1 MTPVSRGVGVVGG
14 NAAAT
19 SSGTVLKGGN
29 IHVSWFKVLLPV
41 SHWQLGTWVFIN

>member
-19 SSGTVLKGGN
+19 SSGNVLKGGN
-29 IHVSWFKVLLPV
+29 IHVSWLKGLLPV
-41 SHWQLGTWVFIN
+41 SQTWVYQ